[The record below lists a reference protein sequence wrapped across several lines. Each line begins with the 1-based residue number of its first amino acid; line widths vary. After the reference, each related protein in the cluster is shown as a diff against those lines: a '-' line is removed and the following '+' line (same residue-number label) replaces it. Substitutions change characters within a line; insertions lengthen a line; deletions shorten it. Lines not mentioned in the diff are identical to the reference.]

1 MRTVKCYNIVHKALM
16 ISSYFLQTSSSILL
30 LSSGSRLHH
39 RLLNLSRILFF
50 CLEEVTFWVFV
61 LFFLSNNALLT
72 LMVPYASDSAPVAAA
87 GSHIRC
93 MGDFWQAWSGLNCAL
108 TPHTSF
114 VFIHSRRR
122 NAFADDVPFT
132 PFFFLLLLCFESE
145 RRFSRSERV
154 KRDKFCLEHLN
165 SFCQIC

>member
-30 LSSGSRLHH
+30 LSSGWRLHH
-39 RLLNLSRILFF
+39 RLLILSRILFF

-122 NAFADDVPFT
+122 EYLSLL
-132 PFFFLLLLCFESE
+132 FFFFLCFESE